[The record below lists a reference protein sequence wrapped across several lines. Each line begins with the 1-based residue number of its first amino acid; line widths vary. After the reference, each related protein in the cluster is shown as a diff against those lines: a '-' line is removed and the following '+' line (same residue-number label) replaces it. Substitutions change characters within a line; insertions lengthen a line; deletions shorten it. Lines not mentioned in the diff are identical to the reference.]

1 MDLSRVCVCVCVC
14 VCLFL
19 ILVRSLGGVC
29 YSLVF
34 AVTICVVLD
43 DCLYKGYV
51 WRDHVEWI
59 IRKIYM
65 LGSAM
70 VYSLSIDSTRP
81 TSGVDVT

>member
-59 IRKIYM
+59 IR
-65 LGSAM
+65 LFN
-70 VYSLSIDSTRP
+70 
-81 TSGVDVT
+81 VT